1 MRKKA
6 LAKDFR
12 MEIRKSLNRFLSI
25 FFIVALGVAFFAGV
39 RATEP
44 DMRYSGDEYFD
55 ERNMMDLKVM
65 STLGL
70 TDDDMDAILAVEGV
84 EAVNPGY
91 MIDVLSMVG
100 ESERIIHV
108 ESLPETMNQV
118 DIVEGRL
125 PGNAGECIV
134 DVDAAAS
141 YGIQIGDVLEFK
153 SGNDQELDET
163 LQGTSFEVVG
173 TCSSPVYISFGRG
186 STNIGNGE
194 IDMFAYID
202 STAFCQEVYS
212 QAWITA
218 AGAKEVTAFTD
229 AYTDIVDRVKEQVEG
244 IEDVRC
250 DIRYTEILE
259 EAEDELAEAEQKIA
273 DAKEDVA
280 ALEKP
285 VWYVNDRDSDTDYVG
300 YSDNADRMGA
310 IGKVFPLLF
319 FLVAAFVS
327 LTTMTRMVEEQ
338 RMQIGTLK
346 ALGYSK
352 FWIAAKFVGYALIA
366 TLGGS
371 IVGVLFGQKVFPLII
386 VNAYKIIYIHMP
398 NVVVP
403 YNMHY
408 AVMATVAAVACTMVA
423 TINSCYAALAAQPA
437 ELMRPEAPK
446 VGKKVLLER
455 IPAIWIHLSFTW
467 KSTIRNLMRY
477 KKRFFMTI
485 FGIGGCMALMLVGYG
500 LKDSI
505 MDVAILQFDK
515 IQVYDLMAIV
525 DEDIADGDREELH
538 RTLEEDDRVNSY
550 MDGYMRMTEMTFG
563 DVNKDIY
570 LYVPSRL
577 DGLDQFV
584 TFNYRT
590 TGETWYLDEDSVVI
604 TEKVARDLGIS
615 KGDKIQIKLEDDRR
629 VTVEITDICEN
640 YLSHY
645 LYIAP
650 QLYASIAGA
659 EPEYNNIFATV
670 REDAEAE
677 LTQIGEELLKNNA
690 VLTVSYTNNTAETLE
705 DMIQVLDSVIIV
717 LIVSAGML
725 AFVVLYNLNNI
736 NINERKRELA
746 TLKVLGFY
754 DSEVGAYVYRE
765 NILLTLIGS
774 GVGVFLGKWLHRFVV
789 RTVEVDQTMF
799 GLNITLESYLIS
811 IAFTIL
817 FSLLVNGMMY
827 FKLKKID
834 MVESLKSVE

>member
-423 TINSCYAALAAQPA
+423 TISSCYAALAAQPA

-446 VGKKVLLER
+446 VGKKVFLER

>member
-371 IVGVLFGQKVFPLII
+371 IVGDLFGQKVFPLII

-615 KGDKIQIKLEDDRR
+615 KGDKIQIKLEVDRR

-670 REDAEAE
+670 REDAEDE
-677 LTQIGEELLKNNA
+677 LTQVGEELLKNDA
-690 VLTVSYTNNTAETLE
+690 VLTVSYTNNMAEILE

>member
-670 REDAEAE
+670 REDAEDE
-677 LTQIGEELLKNNA
+677 LTQVGEELLKNDA
-690 VLTVSYTNNTAETLE
+690 VLTVSYTNNMAEILE

>member
-319 FLVAAFVS
+319 FLVAALVS

-423 TINSCYAALAAQPA
+423 TISSCYAALAAQPA

-446 VGKKVLLER
+446 VGKKVFLER

-677 LTQIGEELLKNNA
+677 LT
-690 VLTVSYTNNTAETLE
+690 
-705 DMIQVLDSVIIV
+705 
-717 LIVSAGML
+717 
-725 AFVVLYNLNNI
+725 
-736 NINERKRELA
+736 
-746 TLKVLGFY
+746 
-754 DSEVGAYVYRE
+754 
-765 NILLTLIGS
+765 LIGS